1 VLPDEREAGRTAANV
16 LLAAG
21 HQERIYLIG
30 GAPPNRVPKGS
41 LAGVERLRGI
51 GEAFRAAGVA
61 VAGAIAC
68 PDWQPELG
76 YNAVRRLLENERPS
90 ALICFND
97 RLALGAYQA
106 LADAQL
112 EIPADV
118 SVVSFDD
125 DMLASWVR
133 PQLTTVGLPH
143 YELGR
148 AAIEVLL
155 ADGRNDDGE
164 AHVVRMPMPLRERES
179 VTSPSSSASMTLS
192 RRRLSIDGSR
202 PTARSARSK
211 SS

>member
-1 VLPDEREAGRTAANV
+1 
-16 LLAAG
+16 
-21 HQERIYLIG
+21 
-30 GAPPNRVPKGS
+30 
-41 LAGVERLRGI
+41 
-51 GEAFRAAGVA
+51 
-61 VAGAIAC
+61 
-68 PDWQPELG
+68 
-76 YNAVRRLLENERPS
+76 
-90 ALICFND
+90 
-97 RLALGAYQA
+97 
-106 LADAQL
+106 
-112 EIPADV
+112 
-118 SVVSFDD
+118 
-125 DMLASWVR
+125 MLASWVR